1 MALGEKRSLVGNFY
15 LARKKGDEGVHDR
28 VEGAAAAMITSK
40 ELISRDRLQYQV
52 LLGLS
57 IAAMG
62 LTGIIHFTDNHPFER
77 FIGGIN
83 PLLAGMLIIISG
95 GILFTFLLS
104 RGWFAFYKTE
114 DLTGLYRASGLAA
127 VLGIIMILVDLKI
140 IFPADMNIV
149 FPASLLFYPAIGFFA
164 EILFHVLPLTL
175 LLFTLTSLF
184 RNVRHGNILWISILI
199 VALLEPVYQ
208 TIWMDGRYPPW
219 AVAYV
224 GLHVFLINLFQLVIF
239 KRYDFISMYFFRLVY
254 YLFWHIGWGYLRLRV
269 LF

>member
-1 MALGEKRSLVGNFY
+1 
-15 LARKKGDEGVHDR
+15 
-28 VEGAAAAMITSK
+28 MITIK
-40 ELISRDRLQYQV
+40 NLIFRDRLQYQV

-62 LTGIIHFTDNHPFER
+62 LTGITYFTDNQPFER
-77 FIGGIN
+77 FIGAIN
-83 PLLAGMLIIISG
+83 PLLAGMLIVFLG

-104 RGWFAFYKTE
+104 RRWFAIYKKE
-114 DLTGLYRASGLAA
+114 NRKGLYISAGLAA
-127 VLGIIMILVDLKI
+127 IPGIIMILVDLKI
-140 IFPADMNIV
+140 VFPADTNML
-149 FPASLLFYPAIGFFA
+149 FPASLLFYPAIGFFV

-175 LLFTLTSLF
+175 LLFTLTTLF
-184 RNVRHGNILWISILI
+184 RNAQYENIFWISILI
-199 VALLEPVYQ
+199 VALLEPIYQ
-208 TIWMDGRYPPW
+208 TIWMGGRYPLW

-254 YLFWHIGWGYLRLRV
+254 YLFWHIGWGYIRLKV